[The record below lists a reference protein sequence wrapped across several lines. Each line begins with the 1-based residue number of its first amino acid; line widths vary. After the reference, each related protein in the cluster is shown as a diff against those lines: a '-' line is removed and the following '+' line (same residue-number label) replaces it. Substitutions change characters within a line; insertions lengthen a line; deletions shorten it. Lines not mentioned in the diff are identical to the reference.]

1 MPGITLEICSLLP
14 CVTAMVIALGT
25 ASGADQR
32 RRSAMKKLMAIVAL
46 AVTLISVSPFAAS
59 AAVFEDA
66 QHGAG
71 IGSQS

>member
-1 MPGITLEICSLLP
+1 
-14 CVTAMVIALGT
+14 
-25 ASGADQR
+25 
-32 RRSAMKKLMAIVAL
+32 MKKLMTIVAL
-46 AVTLISVSPFAAS
+46 AVTLLSALPFAAS

>member
-1 MPGITLEICSLLP
+1 LEICSLLP